1 MGTPFAQ
8 PYSSIAVVNIQMTNL
23 LPLFRTDMRIQDNFK
38 LIKKIGSG
46 AFGEIYK
53 SKSLYSFLITKFV
66 AVNLG
71 TNAKSGKDVAF
82 KLEHANTKFP

>member
-1 MGTPFAQ
+1 
-8 PYSSIAVVNIQMTNL
+8 MTNL
-23 LPLFRTDMRIQDNFK
+23 LLLFRTDMRIQDKFK

-53 SKSLYSFLITKFV
+53 GKSLHLCLITKIV

-71 TNAKSGKDVAF
+71 TNAKSGEDVAV
-82 KLEHANTKFP
+82 KLEPAKTKFP